1 MDKSLF
7 LDHQENAKNQQ
18 TIKPKPQIYPL
29 LLMLLGLIL
38 AGIAVSSKYFGSTSQ
53 DRTILLSG
61 RLEGDETDIGT
72 KVGGRVNFVAV
83 QEGKEVNKDQNIV
96 RLDDQEIKAQ
106 LKGATAR
113 LVSAQQQE
121 LKARLQI
128 NLVESQI
135 LEVQLNLKKA
145 QEDTRGQ
152 VLQAEAS
159 VAANIAQL
167 NQAFAKLEEAQSELN
182 LAKANRD
189 RFAQLV
195 EQGAISKQRFDQA
208 QTTFEKAQA
217 TVKASQASVNAIGK
231 LVNVAQGQLVQA
243 QTSTLNPEIINAQL
257 SRLQTQLAQARL
269 QLAMV
274 KAEVEIAKAFQQE
287 IKSKISDLEIASP
300 IDGVVITRLVEPGE
314 IVSAGQTLLT
324 VIDPNNVYL
333 RGYVPQGDIGKI
345 RVGQKAKV
353 FLDSDPDQ
361 PLSATVTT
369 IDSQA
374 SFTPENIYFREDR
387 VRQVFGIKITIDN
400 PGGFA
405 KPGMPADAEI
415 ITESNTVKI
424 QMIDL
429 RE

>member
-1 MDKSLF
+1 M
-7 LDHQENAKNQQ
+7 
-18 TIKPKPQIYPL
+18 
-29 LLMLLGLIL
+29 
-38 AGIAVSSKYFGSTSQ
+38 SSKYFVSTSQ
-53 DRTILLSG
+53 DRTIPLSG
-61 RLEGDETDIGT
+61 RIEGDETDIGT

-96 RLDDQEIKAQ
+96 RLDDQEIQAQ

-159 VAANIAQL
+159 VAANVAQL

-195 EQGAISKQRFDQA
+195 EQGAVSKQRFDQA

-274 KAEVEIAKAFQQE
+274 QAEVEIAKAFQQE
-287 IKSKISDLEIASP
+287 IKSKISDLKIASP

-369 IDSQA
+369 IDRAIA
-374 SFTPENIYFREDR
+374 SKS
-387 VRQVFGIKITIDN
+387 G
-400 PGGFA
+400 
-405 KPGMPADAEI
+405 KP
-415 ITESNTVKI
+415 TK
-424 QMIDL
+424 L
-429 RE
+429 K

>member
-7 LDHQENAKNQQ
+7 LYQENPKNQK
-18 TIKPKPQIYPL
+18 TIKPKRQIYPL
-29 LLMLLGLIL
+29 LLSLLGLSL
-38 AGIAVSSKYFGSTSQ
+38 AGIAVSSKYFVSTSQ

-61 RLEGDETDIGT
+61 RIEGDETDIGT

-83 QEGKEVNKDQNIV
+83 QEGKEVNKDQKIV
-96 RLDDQEIKAQ
+96 RLDDREIQAQ

-121 LKARLQI
+121 LHGRLQI

-135 LEVQLNLKKA
+135 LEVQLNLKKS

-195 EQGAISKQRFDQA
+195 EQGAVSKQRFDQA

-231 LVNVAQGQLVQA
+231 LVNVAQGKLVQA
-243 QTSTLNPEIINAQL
+243 QTSTLNPEMINAQL

-274 KAEVEIAKAFQQE
+274 QAEVEIAKAFQQE

-353 FLDSDPDQ
+353 FLDSYPDQ
-361 PLSATVTT
+361 PLSATVTS

-415 ITESNTVKI
+415 ITELKAN
-424 QMIDL
+424 
-429 RE
+429 

>member
-7 LDHQENAKNQQ
+7 LDHQENAKNQE
-18 TIKPKPQIYPL
+18 TIKPKRQIYPL
-29 LLMLLGLIL
+29 LLSLLGLIL
-38 AGIAVSSKYFGSTSQ
+38 AGIAVSSKYFVSTSQ
-53 DRTILLSG
+53 DRTIPLSG
-61 RLEGDETDIGT
+61 RIEGDETDIGT

-96 RLDDQEIKAQ
+96 RLDDQEIQAQ

-195 EQGAISKQRFDQA
+195 EQGAVSKQQFDQT

-333 RGYVPQGDIGKI
+333 RGYIPEGDIGKI

-353 FLDSDPDQ
+353 FLDSYPDQ

-415 ITESNTVKI
+415 ITESKAN
-424 QMIDL
+424 
-429 RE
+429 

>member
-18 TIKPKPQIYPL
+18 TIKPKRQIYPL
-29 LLMLLGLIL
+29 LLSLLGLSL
-38 AGIAVSSKYFGSTSQ
+38 AGIAVSSKYFVSTSQ

-61 RLEGDETDIGT
+61 RIEGDETDIGT
-72 KVGGRVNFVAV
+72 KVGGRVNLVAV

-96 RLDDQEIKAQ
+96 RLDDQEIQAQ

-159 VAANIAQL
+159 VAANVAQL

-361 PLSATVTT
+361 PLSGTVTT
-369 IDSQA
+369 IDTQA

-405 KPGMPADAEI
+405 KPGMPADVEI
-415 ITESNTVKI
+415 ITESKAN
-424 QMIDL
+424 
-429 RE
+429 

>member
-7 LDHQENAKNQQ
+7 LDQENAKNKE

-29 LLMLLGLIL
+29 LLSLLGLSL
-38 AGIAVSSKYFGSTSQ
+38 AGIAVSSKYFLSTSQ

-61 RLEGDETDIGT
+61 RIEADETDIGT

-96 RLDDQEIKAQ
+96 RLDDQEIKAK

-121 LKARLQI
+121 LQARLQI

-159 VAANIAQL
+159 VAANVAQL
-167 NQAFAKLEEAQSELN
+167 NEAFAKLEEAQSQLN
-182 LAKANRD
+182 LAKVNRD

-195 EQGAISKQRFDQA
+195 EQGAVSKQQFDQA
-208 QTTFEKAQA
+208 QTTFKKAQA

-287 IKSKISDLEIASP
+287 IKSKITDLEIASP

-333 RGYVPQGDIGKI
+333 RGYVPAGDIGKI

-369 IDSQA
+369 IDTQA

-387 VRQVFGIKITIDN
+387 VRQVFGIKLTIDN
-400 PGGFA
+400 PGGLA

-415 ITESNTVKI
+415 ITELKAN
-424 QMIDL
+424 
-429 RE
+429 

>member
-1 MDKSLF
+1 MDKYIYLY
-7 LDHQENAKNQQ
+7 QENTNNE
-18 TIKPKPQIYPL
+18 TIKPKPQIYSL
-29 LLMLLGLIL
+29 LLILLGLSL
-38 AGIAVSSKYFGSTSQ
+38 AGIAVSSKYFVSTSQ
-53 DRTILLSG
+53 DIKILLSG
-61 RLEGDETDIGT
+61 RIEADETDIGT

-83 QEGKEVNKDQNIV
+83 QEGKEVNKNQKIV
-96 RLDDQEIKAQ
+96 RLDDQEIQAQ

-128 NLVESQI
+128 NLVESEI
-135 LEVQLNLKKA
+135 LEVELNLKKS

-159 VAANIAQL
+159 VAANVAQL
-167 NQAFAKLEEAQSELN
+167 NEAFAKLEEAQSELN
-182 LAKANRD
+182 LAKTNRD
-189 RFAQLV
+189 RFTQLV
-195 EQGAISKQRFDQA
+195 EQGAVSKQQFDQA
-208 QTTFEKAQA
+208 QTSFEKAQA
-217 TVKASQASVNAIGK
+217 TVKATQASVNAIGK
-231 LVNVAQGQLVQA
+231 LVNVAEGQLVQA
-243 QTSTLNPEIINAQL
+243 QTSTLNPEMINAQL

-333 RGYVPQGDIGKI
+333 RGYVPAGDIGKI

-387 VRQVFGIKITIDN
+387 VRQVFGIKLTIDN

-415 ITESNTVKI
+415 ITELKVN
-424 QMIDL
+424 
-429 RE
+429 

>member
-1 MDKSLF
+1 MDKSIF
-7 LDHQENAKNQQ
+7 LYQENAKNQE
-18 TIKPKPQIYPL
+18 TIKPKQQIYPL
-29 LLMLLGLIL
+29 LLLLSGLIL
-38 AGIAVSSKYFGSTSQ
+38 AGIPVSSKYFVSTSQ

-61 RLEGDETDIGT
+61 RIEGDETDIGT

-96 RLDDQEIKAQ
+96 RLDDQEIQAQ

-121 LKARLQI
+121 LQARLQI

-135 LEVQLNLKKA
+135 LEVELNLKKS

-159 VAANIAQL
+159 VAANVAQL
-167 NQAFAKLEEAQSELN
+167 NEAFAKLEEAQSELN

-195 EQGAISKQRFDQA
+195 EQGAVSKQQFDQA

-217 TVKASQASVNAIGK
+217 TVKATQASVNAIGK
-231 LVNVAQGQLVQA
+231 LVNVAEGQLVQA
-243 QTSTLNPEIINAQL
+243 QTSTLNPDMINAQL

-274 KAEVEIAKAFQQE
+274 QAEVEIAKAFQQE

-353 FLDSDPDQ
+353 FLDSDPDK

-387 VRQVFGIKITIDN
+387 IRQVFGIKLTIDN

-415 ITESNTVKI
+415 ITELNVN
-424 QMIDL
+424 
-429 RE
+429 